1 VGGGCIVQE
10 SYDMSRAKSYRVVLL
25 AMSAALGLMI
35 IGAAGLRA
43 EGTAEGAAA
52 AVPDAGRAA
61 SAPAAHDLISY
72 KNLFEMIKD
81 GGVMMAPL
89 FACSFFML
97 VFVFER
103 AVSLRRGR
111 VIPRPFVKR
120 FLHQVR
126 EGKLD
131 RDRALELC
139 QESASPIAEVFAAA
153 VKKWGRP
160 AVELE
165 QTLID
170 AAERAAAGLRRYV
183 RVFNAVATISPLM
196 GLLGTVFGMMRL
208 FNAISTADAMGR
220 TELLAAGISEALLT
234 TAAGLLIAIPA
245 LCFYLFFVGR
255 VERLLTDIDGLGQEL
270 VSLISAEALHDD
282 RARLRAKGRPGAAA

>member
-1 VGGGCIVQE
+1 MLCTRLFRIP
-10 SYDMSRAKSYRVVLL
+10 L
-25 AMSAALGLMI
+25 ATFAAAVALSG
-35 IGAAGLRA
+35 IGTQYLRA
-43 EGTAEGAAA
+43 ETDRA
-52 AVPDAGRAA
+52 PAA
-61 SAPAAHDLISY
+61 SAPSVERATGDLISY
-72 KNLFEMIKD
+72 KNLFDILKD

-89 FACSFFML
+89 FACSFFTL

-103 AVSLRRGR
+103 AISLRRGR

-120 FLHQVR
+120 FLQQVR

-139 QESASPIAEVFAAA
+139 QESGSPIAEVFAAA
-153 VKKWGRP
+153 VRKWGRP
-160 AVELE
+160 SVELE

-170 AAERAAAGLRRYV
+170 AGERAATGLRRYV

-255 VERLLTDIDGLGQEL
+255 VERLLSDIDALGQEL
-270 VSLISAEALHDD
+270 VSLISAEAMHED
-282 RARLRAKGRPGAAA
+282 RSRLRAKARPPAAA